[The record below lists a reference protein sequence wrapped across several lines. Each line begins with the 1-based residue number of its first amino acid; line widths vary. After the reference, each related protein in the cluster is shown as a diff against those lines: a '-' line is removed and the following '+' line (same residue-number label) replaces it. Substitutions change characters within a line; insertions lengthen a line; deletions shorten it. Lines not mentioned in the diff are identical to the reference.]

1 MEKLIPNLI
10 LLVFANC
17 VFGQQNIS
25 SIAVGSCSHE
35 YDKDQ
40 MWPEIIAEDPGL
52 FIWTGDIIYG
62 DTHDMNILRKKYDTQ
77 KSHSDYQQLLKT
89 IPVIGVWD
97 DHDYGTNDGG
107 KYYTKKRESKEA
119 LLDFLDVPANA
130 PVRDHEGV
138 YQAYTFGAAPH
149 EVRVIILD
157 CRYFRDTLKMSE
169 GTGKRYEPNPQGDV
183 LGEEQWTWLESELR
197 NSGAALNIIISSIQ
211 VLAAEHNFEK
221 WANFPKA
228 RKRLLNLITMVKPNP
243 TFFISGDRHIAE
255 LSRLELEGLPYPLF
269 DFTASGL
276 THTWS
281 SAWEEKNSLRIGE
294 IIIQKNYGLIQ
305 LDWSSDRPKVTFRVK
320 GDDRVEYM
328 KYIHDY

>member
-107 KYYTKKRESKEA
+107 S
-119 LLDFLDVPANA
+119 
-130 PVRDHEGV
+130 
-138 YQAYTFGAAPH
+138 
-149 EVRVIILD
+149 II
-157 CRYFRDTLKMSE
+157 R
-169 GTGKRYEPNPQGDV
+169 
-183 LGEEQWTWLESELR
+183 R
-197 NSGAALNIIISSIQ
+197 NG
-211 VLAAEHNFEK
+211 
-221 WANFPKA
+221 KA
-228 RKRLLNLITMVKPNP
+228 RRPCWIFLTYRPMLRSGTMRG
-243 TFFISGDRHIAE
+243 FIRHIH
-255 LSRLELEGLPYPLF
+255 LEQLHMR
-269 DFTASGL
+269 SG
-276 THTWS
+276 S
-281 SAWEEKNSLRIGE
+281 
-294 IIIQKNYGLIQ
+294 
-305 LDWSSDRPKVTFRVK
+305 
-320 GDDRVEYM
+320 
-328 KYIHDY
+328 